1 MLENLGLTPRGEG
14 IYENRQDSSVLQ
26 VAQIGDQHCVEHTMA
41 SLQNLSKKKRI
52 NNNNPQRKIKQ
63 TNKKK
68 EGKKKRKKEIIH
80 KAKNAFKEE
89 LGGGVCFA
97 WHRS

>member
-1 MLENLGLTPRGEG
+1 MFLLILF
-14 IYENRQDSSVLQ
+14 Q
-26 VAQIGDQHCVEHTMA
+26 
-41 SLQNLSKKKRI
+41 KRI

-63 TNKKK
+63 TNK
-68 EGKKKRKKEIIH
+68 KKEIIH